1 MEIIKTN
8 CSLNNVKVNSGIYDI
23 QKVTDKQE
31 IPHNTWID
39 IIGSSIIYKPQNNAN
54 KLNYFYNT
62 YIIGD
67 SSSTIKCSFRIIIR
81 GSVFNS
87 KTIILK
93 PMEQHAITAYY
104 QFTKKEYPSLWD
116 QPHKF
121 KAQIFIDKPNN
132 AFLNYTTTIINR
144 KFAATFTPP
153 FLSLENIYNDKSN
166 TSAFF

>member
-1 MEIIKTN
+1 MEIIKTHCN
-8 CSLNNVKVNSGIYDI
+8 LDIIKTDFGIYDI

-39 IIGSSIIYKPQNNAN
+39 IIGSSITYKPQNSSN

-67 SSSTIKCSFRIIIR
+67 PSSTIHCSFRVVVS
-81 GSVFNS
+81 GSIFNS
-87 KTIILK
+87 KTIVLK
-93 PMEQHAITAYY
+93 PMEQHAITAYH
-104 QFTKKEYPSLWD
+104 QFLKKEIPHLWN
-116 QPHKF
+116 QPHIF
-121 KAQIFIDKPNN
+121 KAQIRIDDPNQ

-153 FLSLENIYNDKSN
+153 FLSLENIYNENCD
-166 TSAFF
+166 

>member
-8 CSLNNVKVNSGIYDI
+8 CSLNNIKVNSGIYDI

-39 IIGSSIIYKPQNNAN
+39 IIGSSITYKPQNNAN

-62 YIIGD
+62 YIIAD
-67 SSSTIKCSFRIIIR
+67 SSSTIKCSFRIIVR

-93 PMEQHAITAYY
+93 PMEQHSITAYH
-104 QFTKKEYPSLWD
+104 QFSRKEHPTLWD
-116 QPHKF
+116 QSHKF

-144 KFAATFTPP
+144 TNHVENTP
-153 FLSLENIYNDKSN
+153 LLYND
-166 TSAFF
+166 

>member
-8 CSLNNVKVNSGIYDI
+8 CNLNNIKVNSGTYDI
-23 QKVTDKQE
+23 QKVTGKQE

-39 IIGSSIIYKPQNNAN
+39 IIGSSITYKPQNNSN

-67 SSSTIKCSFRIIIR
+67 PASIIHCSFRIIVR

-93 PMEQHAITAYY
+93 PMEQHSITAYY
-104 QFTKKEYPSLWD
+104 QFTKKLFPSLWD

-153 FLSLENIYNDKSN
+153 FLSLENIYNEKCN
-166 TSAFF
+166 

>member
-8 CSLNNVKVNSGIYDI
+8 CNLNNIKVNSGTYDI
-23 QKVTDKQE
+23 QKVTGKQE

-39 IIGSSIIYKPQNNAN
+39 IIGSSITYKPQNNSN

-67 SSSTIKCSFRIIIR
+67 AASIIQCSFRVIVR

-93 PMEQHAITAYY
+93 PMEQHSITAYY
-104 QFTKKEYPSLWD
+104 QFTKKEFPSLWD

-121 KAQIFIDKPNN
+121 KSQIFIDKPNN

-153 FLSLENIYNDKSN
+153 FLSLENIYNEKCD
-166 TSAFF
+166 

>member
-1 MEIIKTN
+1 MEIIKTHCN
-8 CSLNNVKVNSGIYDI
+8 LDIIKTNSGIYDI

-39 IIGSSIIYKPQNNAN
+39 IIGSSITYKPQNNAN

-67 SSSTIKCSFRIIIR
+67 PASIIHCSFRIIVR

-104 QFTKKEYPSLWD
+104 QFTKKEFPSLWD

-121 KAQIFIDKPNN
+121 KSQIFIDKPNN

-153 FLSLENIYNDKSN
+153 FLSLENIYNEKCD
-166 TSAFF
+166 

>member
-8 CSLNNVKVNSGIYDI
+8 CSLNNIKVNSGIYDI

-39 IIGSSIIYKPQNNAN
+39 IIGSSIVYKPQDTSN

-67 SSSTIKCSFRIIIR
+67 SSSIIHCSFRIVVR
-81 GSVFNS
+81 GSIFNS

-93 PMEQHAITAYY
+93 PMKEHAITAYY
-104 QFTKKEYPSLWD
+104 QFTRKEHPTLWD
-116 QPHKF
+116 QSHKF
-121 KAQIFIDKPNN
+121 KAQIFINKPNN

-153 FLSLENIYNDKSN
+153 FLSLENIYNEKSI
-166 TSAFF
+166 